1 MGSGRGGG
9 PAKVSLKPS
18 LASTVHKAEPGL
30 VEEDEGSS
38 GNRGVV
44 EEVKQPFVGGTGG
57 LRLFRLLHER
67 KSSASRDE
75 TNESIPGAH
84 ASLPGVSN
92 YKQSAQLKQTDQER
106 RSISP
111 EDDSARTMLNQKAK
125 PPSHQL
131 PPKMLAEDEQ

>member
-106 RSISP
+106 RSISH